1 MDILSLLILETTT
14 QGSCLTS
21 QWLYFCGLDNVALGI
36 TVISSCVYTSFCD
49 SKIGAK
55 SVDIDLLRLIGRSSE
70 GYLMVCTGKVIGHGL
85 HFISSWI
92 LSLAPQFTCLDII
105 IIIDLLNHLLL

>member
-1 MDILSLLILETTT
+1 MDIFSLLILETTT

-36 TVISSCVYTSFCD
+36 RVISSCVYASLCD

-55 SVDIDLLRLIGRSSE
+55 LVDSDIDLLRLIGRSSE
-70 GYLMVCTGKVIGHGL
+70 GYLMVCTGEVIGHGL

-92 LSLAPQFTCLDII
+92 LS
-105 IIIDLLNHLLL
+105 

>member
-36 TVISSCVYTSFCD
+36 TVISSCVYASLCD

-55 SVDIDLLRLIGRSSE
+55 LVDSDLNLLRLIGRGSE
-70 GYLMVCTGKVIGHGL
+70 GYLMVCTCEVIGHGL
-85 HFISSWI
+85 LFIS
-92 LSLAPQFTCLDII
+92 LII
-105 IIIDLLNHLLL
+105 GY